1 MNREPF
7 DLARHLPGDDPGERA
22 GTHPHAS
29 VVRRRRLLFGTAAAA
44 ALVAGALV
52 QRWREAT
59 VDRNIAGIAIHRTA
73 REVPPLRF
81 LSGTG
86 AALDLVA
93 FRGRTVLLNIWA
105 TWCGPCREEMPTLD
119 RLQALLGGPQFEV
132 VALSIDAGGMAAV
145 KPFFDKIGIR
155 HLRPYIDG
163 FHEAGAIVGT
173 GVPLTLLINPQG
185 REVGRKLGEARW
197 DDPTIIE
204 LIRHYLP
211 GGKGEKAAHE

>member
-1 MNREPF
+1 MNKEPL
-7 DLARHLPGDDPGERA
+7 DPARRLPGDDPGERA
-22 GTHPHAS
+22 GPPPHAS
-29 VVRRRRLLFGTAAAA
+29 AVRRRRLLLGAAGVA

-52 QRWREAT
+52 KLRREAT
-59 VDRNIAGIAIHRTA
+59 VDRNIAGITIHRTA
-73 REVPPLRF
+73 REMLPLRF

-86 AALDLVA
+86 ATLDLVA

-145 KPFFDKIGIR
+145 KPFFDQIGIR

-173 GVPLTLLINPQG
+173 GVPLTLLIDRQG
-185 REVGRKLGEARW
+185 REVGRKLGDARW
-197 DDPTIIE
+197 DDPAIVE

-211 GGKGEKAAHE
+211 GGEKERSAHG